1 MRLFIFIFI
10 SIFLINSYALS
21 NENKVTY
28 LEIESDK
35 LIIKENPLLSE
46 FIGNVYVKNEI
57 NQFWGNKIIVEY
69 DDTKKMRVITIIG
82 DVVIVRPNERI
93 TGNKAF
99 YNLKLEKIKIN
110 GNVSVSKNDDILHG
124 DELLVDLISSI
135 SIIKGNKNERVSV
148 KIAE

>member
-69 DDTKKMRVITIIG
+69 DDTKKIRFITIIG

-135 SIIKGNKNERVSV
+135 SIIKGNKNKRVSV